1 MNVKKYF
8 NQEVIYKKYIGKTGT
23 GTIKYDNPI
32 KIKVRLDLE
41 FKSIISLTGT
51 IVTVSGIAMYDKSM
65 NQNDIIIYNNNEY
78 KVYKV
83 CPNAGKDSSKIVYY
97 DIYVI

>member
-8 NQEVIYKKYIGKTGT
+8 NQEVTYKKYLGKTGN

-41 FKSIISLTGT
+41 FKTIIGLTGA
-51 IVTVSGIAMYDKSM
+51 IVTTSGVAMYDKNM
-65 NQNDIIIYNNNEY
+65 NANDVIIYNNQEY

-83 CPNAGKDSSKIVYY
+83 NPCAGKDSSKIVYY